1 MGKWKFSIE
10 RTGYTWTLKW
20 IGDDTIYEEKQSFLG
35 LIGLICAIVL
45 ILGISFSFDLYLMY
59 VGSSRIGELLD
70 YLGGVKTVTGTT
82 WESGTINGMLCNEKY
97 KGDFNLQKHYTPENK
112 RNHTK
117 KTMEKCRV
125 ITFRKIT
132 NLSYRRKY
140 GKGCRR

>member
-70 YLGGVKTVTGTT
+70 YLGG
-82 WESGTINGMLCNEKY
+82 
-97 KGDFNLQKHYTPENK
+97 
-112 RNHTK
+112 
-117 KTMEKCRV
+117 
-125 ITFRKIT
+125 
-132 NLSYRRKY
+132 
-140 GKGCRR
+140 